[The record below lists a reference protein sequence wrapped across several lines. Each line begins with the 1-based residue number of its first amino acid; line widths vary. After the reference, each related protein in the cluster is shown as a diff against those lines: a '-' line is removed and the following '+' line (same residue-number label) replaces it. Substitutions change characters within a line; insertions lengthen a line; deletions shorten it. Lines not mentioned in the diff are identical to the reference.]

1 MVKVIVTH
9 EVKDFSTWKTAFDE
23 GEGDRTNAGV
33 RLNGLYTAHDNP
45 NHVTISTE
53 FPNIESVNRFLGNP
67 NLQAS
72 MEKGGVIGKPDVLIL
87 NKVL

>member
-33 RLNGLYTAHDNP
+33 RLNGVYSAHDNP
-45 NHVTISTE
+45 NPEQNEIGVSHVPVIFFT
-53 FPNIESVNRFLGNP
+53 FPIFGFPFLGGIC
-67 NLQAS
+67 S
-72 MEKGGVIGKPDVLIL
+72 
-87 NKVL
+87 